1 MGNGTQC
8 SCLPESRFI
17 GRETT
22 QASVI
27 NCFMSSGLSTTDQ
40 QALEDS
46 DTACIFACPPRI
58 FNGVLAELVKDS
70 VTQGRYNDSNSRL
83 ARAGRE
89 LAQDEGS
96 AYSFAVDLVPWWNRM
111 RQSDPE
117 SLTHIE
123 LRRDPAVPSIR

>member
-8 SCLPESRFI
+8 SCLPEFRFI

-58 FNGVLAELVKDS
+58 FNGVSVEFVKYR
-70 VTQGRYNDSNSRL
+70 VTQGKYNDNNSRL
-83 ARAGRE
+83 TRAGRE
-89 LAQDEGS
+89 PAQGEGS
-96 AYSFAVDLVPWWNRM
+96 AYSFAIDLVP
-111 RQSDPE
+111 
-117 SLTHIE
+117 
-123 LRRDPAVPSIR
+123 

>member
-8 SCLPESRFI
+8 SCLPESHFI

-22 QASVI
+22 QASVTD
-27 NCFMSSGLSTTDQ
+27 CFMSSGLSTTDQ

-46 DTACIFACPPRI
+46 DAACNFDIRYRALNCPHACIIACLLRT
-58 FNGVLAELVKDS
+58 FSGFLAELVKDR

-89 LAQDEGS
+89 PAQGEGS
-96 AYSFAVDLVPWWNRM
+96 AYSFAVDLVP
-111 RQSDPE
+111 
-117 SLTHIE
+117 
-123 LRRDPAVPSIR
+123 

>member
-1 MGNGTQC
+1 MLNG
-8 SCLPESRFI
+8 LPIPGQSWYRI
-17 GRETT
+17 
-22 QASVI
+22 
-27 NCFMSSGLSTTDQ
+27 
-40 QALEDS
+40 
-46 DTACIFACPPRI
+46 TAYFRRS
-58 FNGVLAELVKDS
+58 VKDR